1 MRKRFE
7 FGPHEVVL
15 AACLAA
21 LAVLV
26 YAEGW
31 IWPLKAPAIMIPVTL
46 LIG

>member
-1 MRKRFE
+1 MHRNFRI
-7 FGPHEVVL
+7 GPHELAL
-15 AACLAA
+15 AACLAT

-31 IWPLKAPAIMIPVTL
+31 IWPLKAAAVMIPVTL

>member
-1 MRKRFE
+1 MRKHFRI
-7 FGPHEVVL
+7 GPHELVL
-15 AACLAA
+15 AACLAT

-31 IWPLKAPAIMIPVTL
+31 IWPLKAAALMIPVTL